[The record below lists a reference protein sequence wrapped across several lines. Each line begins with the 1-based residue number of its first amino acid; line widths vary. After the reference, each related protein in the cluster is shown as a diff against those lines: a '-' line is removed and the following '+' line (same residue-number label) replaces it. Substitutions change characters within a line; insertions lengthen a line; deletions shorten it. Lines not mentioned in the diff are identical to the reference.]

1 MLTVGMLHIL
11 QQVTPWYRPQAW
23 QELLTF
29 WHVPL
34 PAAAA
39 TALIVTAVVGTLL
52 VLFGFMGRLG
62 AILLFFPIGF
72 DIATRGLLWD
82 NGLAL
87 VCALCIALLGSGR
100 FSLWQPED
108 AFVSQ
113 RRGAKETNA
122 TDQ

>member
-1 MLTVGMLHIL
+1 M
-11 QQVTPWYRPQAW
+11 
-23 QELLTF
+23 
-29 WHVPL
+29 
-34 PAAAA
+34 
-39 TALIVTAVVGTLL
+39 VGTLL

-62 AILLFFPIGF
+62 AVLLFFPIGF

-108 AFVSQ
+108 AFISQ
-113 RRGAKETNA
+113 RSGTGENNVVDAAVHSEL
-122 TDQ
+122 